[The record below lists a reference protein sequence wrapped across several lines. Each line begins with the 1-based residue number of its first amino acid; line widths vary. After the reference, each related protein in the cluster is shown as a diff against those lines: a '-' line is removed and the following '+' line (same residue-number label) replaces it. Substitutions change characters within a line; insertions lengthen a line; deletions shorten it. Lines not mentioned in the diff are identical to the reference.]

1 MRNAGLFARQRPA
14 NIRSRLV
21 AGVLYLDAAGCVAKF
36 AVAEV
41 TRDCEEQ
48 VAAGI
53 VTMEEDFREAVNSVF
68 EALSTLQARLEE
80 QEEALE
86 EELDEDEE
94 EL

>member
-1 MRNAGLFARQRPA
+1 MEDALAILGQWIGLVKA
-14 NIRSRLV
+14 
-21 AGVLYLDAAGCVAKF
+21 AKF

-94 EL
+94 EI